1 MEDIRNIDDLIEKL
15 KDAVAVLTL
24 EDIGLL
30 IRSLETYKN
39 VIMMIKEMEN
49 EQKTATD
56 GRLPEDG

>member
-15 KDAVAVLTL
+15 QDAVAVLTL
-24 EDIGLL
+24 EDINLL

-49 EQKTATD
+49 EQKTTTD